1 MQARDKSVSPD
12 SNQVILSKET
22 LVSAFQRIQEYHQ
35 DKVAKT

>member
-22 LVSAFQRIQEYHQ
+22 LVSAF
-35 DKVAKT
+35 